1 MSSPIHNLLP
11 WYAREGRDLPWRQT
25 RDPYKIWLSEVILQQ
40 TRIDQGTAYY
50 LRFIEVFPTVQD
62 LANSDTDT
70 LMKLWEG
77 LGYYSRARNL
87 NAAAKAIAFD
97 LGGIFPTD
105 YREWMKLK
113 GVGPY
118 TARAVGSMAFDNP
131 TGVLDG
137 NVFRV
142 LSRYLADFSPID
154 LPATRN
160 AFQAQLDKWI
170 VSAVEQSGEALIP
183 GRFNQAMMD
192 LGATVCTPKR
202 PSCSIC
208 PLHQDC
214 QAAARGLT
222 NELPVKSKKLQR
234 KVSLRY
240 YYIIGVDSGELL
252 VRRRPPQGLWPN
264 LWEVANHEV
273 DVKTWAGDDP
283 VGCKRLGEFKH
294 VLTHIDVHVRAY
306 AAERL
311 PAWAEEKLEVDHIRI
326 PLADVGRYG
335 FSRAVLKIFERYL
348 QPIDYF
354 PSHELSTEDDQG
366 IA

>member
-1 MSSPIHNLLP
+1 M
-11 WYAREGRDLPWRQT
+11 
-25 RDPYKIWLSEVILQQ
+25 QQ

-50 LRFIEVFPTVQD
+50 LRFIEAFPNVQA
-62 LANSDTDT
+62 LADADTDT

-87 NAAAKAIAFD
+87 HAAAKAIAHD
-97 LGGIFPTD
+97 LRGEFPTD

-170 VSAVEQSGEALIP
+170 LAAVEATGDTSIP

-208 PLHQDC
+208 PLQQDC
-214 QAAARGLT
+214 QAAARGLVA
-222 NELPVKSKKLQR
+222 ELPVKSKKLQR

-240 YYIIGVDSGELL
+240 YYIIGVESGELL

-273 DVKTWAGDDP
+273 DAKTWGGEDP
-283 VGCKRLGEFKH
+283 EGCRRLGEFKH
-294 VLTHIDVHVRAY
+294 VLTHIDVHVRAF

-311 PAWAEEKLEVDHIRI
+311 PASAEGRLEGEHVKI
-326 PLADVGRYG
+326 PLVDVGRYG

-348 QPIDYF
+348 HPIDYF
-354 PSHELSTEDDQG
+354 PRHEFEAEDDQG
-366 IA
+366 SA